1 MEGCCT
7 MRQPPKHAIDPRAVD
22 VWKISAA
29 IYLGILWLILLTS
42 VVFAILWDWSFVYIT
57 GAIIITVL
65 LSYLFIFLF
74 PKLRYRRWRYEIFEQ
89 EIYIQHGI
97 FIRTR
102 TLIPMIRVQHVDTE
116 QGPILKRFKLATIT
130 ISTAAAVHN
139 IPALE
144 EEDASHLR
152 DRISTLARVDEDDV

>member
-1 MEGCCT
+1 MK
-7 MRQPPKHAIDPRAVD
+7 QFPKNMIAKNAIKA
-22 VWKISAA
+22 WKLTAMIYVLVLWLLTIGVFILTYIFEWNFWFGGAA
-29 IYLGILWLILLTS
+29 IMISLLCT
-42 VVFAILWDWSFVYIT
+42 
-57 GAIIITVL
+57 
-65 LSYLFIFLF
+65 YLFIFLF
-74 PKLRYRRWRYEIFEQ
+74 PNIRWRRWRYEVFEQ
-89 EIYIQHGI
+89 EVC
-97 FIRTR
+97 IRTR

-152 DRISTLARVDEDDV
+152 DRI